1 MLTKP
6 PRFSLRTLLIATTIL
21 AVLTAVLANFPNVII
36 ALAMLV
42 LWLLD
47 VGCLVDFYFGPFKED
62 LEGPKTTEQVRRE
75 RRAQGLE

>member
-1 MLTKP
+1 MTTKL
-6 PRFSLRTLLIATTIL
+6 PRFSLRTLLIATTVL
-21 AVLTAVLANFPNVII
+21 AVLTAVVANFPNIFI

-47 VGCLVDFYFGPFKED
+47 IGCFVDFYIAFKD

-75 RRAQGLE
+75 QRAQDLK